1 MPKVIKQ
8 DEISQKYWQ
17 GPYFCSMTKFILYGF
32 LIYFLYKVIFKVVV
46 PVSKGVR
53 SVRKNMEQMQKQQA
67 EAVRNAQNSQKA
79 GQNTSANY
87 ASKEEPVKA
96 EYIEF
101 EEVKKK

>member
-32 LIYFLYKVIFKVVV
+32 LIYFLYKVIFQVVV

-67 EAVRNAQNSQKA
+67 DARNAQNT
-79 GQNTSANY
+79 QNTTANY
-87 ASKEEPVKA
+87 AAKEAPVEA

>member
-1 MPKVIKQ
+1 M
-8 DEISQKYWQ
+8 
-17 GPYFCSMTKFILYGF
+17 
-32 LIYFLYKVIFKVVV
+32 
-46 PVSKGVR
+46 PVSKGVK
-53 SVRKNMEQMQKQQA
+53 SVRQNMEQMQRQQA

-87 ASKEEPVKA
+87 ASKEAPVEA